1 MGATGRMNSLLLAFN
16 LLPARFSAEK
26 IVGVLVEFESAAQLA
41 VLRAKRGGSHVVAS
55 IVHESPSAN

>member
-1 MGATGRMNSLLLAFN
+1 MNSLLLAFN